1 MVTLPLKM
9 GKSSLMGDETNKCSF
24 PSIKVPRS
32 IIPFGFEGCTP
43 SSPDRSQVTV
53 CVSPAFHTD
62 PAFGFVIGGAIES
75 RGMSVSGLARAV
87 PKRARRDT
95 TCMMTKNMVMTA

>member
-1 MVTLPLKM
+1 MNRVRKAWGVVERQAEWLTY
-9 GKSSLMGDETNKCSF
+9 
-24 PSIKVPRS
+24 
-32 IIPFGFEGCTP
+32 
-43 SSPDRSQVTV
+43 QVTV